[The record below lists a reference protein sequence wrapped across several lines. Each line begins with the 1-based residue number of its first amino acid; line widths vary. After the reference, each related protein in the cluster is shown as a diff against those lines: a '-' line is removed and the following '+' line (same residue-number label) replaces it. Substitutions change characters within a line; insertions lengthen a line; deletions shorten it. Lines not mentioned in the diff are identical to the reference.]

1 MEDRQ
6 FWNLRKIK
14 RKIVRRLGK
23 REKTRKPR
31 ETERALTKLAFWRAD
46 VEELKAAGA
55 GDWGAGEKA

>member
-1 MEDRQ
+1 M
-6 FWNLRKIK
+6 NLKYTMIL
-14 RKIVRRLGK
+14 IVRRLGK